1 MTEEQDMP
9 SVRSRPIMERHIQT
23 VLLSV
28 IVAALLWFGSS
39 VVDVREGFARQDEK
53 MISVQAQLAQIQSD
67 LREQSDKYYPKADAE
82 REMTSFRSDIRTLRE
97 RVTVLEG
104 KDQ

>member
-1 MTEEQDMP
+1 MSEDQDMP
-9 SVRSRPIMERHIQT
+9 VRSRPIMERHIQT

-39 VVDVREGFARQDEK
+39 VVEVREGFARQDEK
-53 MISVQAQLAQIQSD
+53 MIGVQSQLAQIQAD
-67 LREQSDKYYPKADAE
+67 LRSQSDKYYPRADAE

>member
-9 SVRSRPIMERHIQT
+9 VRPRPIMERHIQT

-104 KDQ
+104 KDE